1 MKRLYSTFILLMQI
15 SFFAHSVEPLSEKDM
30 SDLALESGNSILKI
44 YGATAA
50 GIRVEAIGKEDD
62 TETKDK
68 EETDDTGVKAARSTL
83 KNIEEQITKEFQ
95 QEFSTSALDPQLTA
109 IIKPVEQVVGNAAAF
124 DTYSEIRYN
133 KENFKHEA
141 KFNADGSVQH
151 DRDLQIDLLKFENI
165 GGDDLDDPSTIGSIY
180 ISDWTSQG
188 STTTQM
194 RE

>member
-1 MKRLYSTFILLMQI
+1 MHYIYSTFTLLMCF
-15 SFFAHSVEPLSEKDM
+15 SVLSHSVEPLSEADM
-30 SDLALESGNSILKI
+30 SDLALESGVSLLNI

-62 TETKDK
+62 SETK
-68 EETDDTGVKAARSTL
+68 EEDNNDDTGVKAARSTL
-83 KNIEEQITKEFQ
+83 KNIEEQITKDFQ
-95 QEFSTSALDPQLTA
+95 QEFNDSALDPQLTA

-124 DTYSEIRYN
+124 DTYSEIRYD
-133 KENFKHEA
+133 KSKFKHEA
-141 KFNADGSVQH
+141 TFNADGSVQH

-180 ISDWTSQG
+180 ISDWSSLG